1 MTDPT
6 IHLMN
11 DEAIGSDYY
20 QLTVWP
26 SGAGAR
32 TINGNA
38 YLTNFYG
45 VAW

>member
-11 DEAIGSDYY
+11 DEASGSDYY
-20 QLTVWP
+20 QFTVRP
-26 SGAGAR
+26 S
-32 TINGNA
+32 NA

-45 VAW
+45 GAW